1 MAEIN
6 TPIDNNEEFDK
17 FEMLRARFQEWLA
30 YGESALEQ
38 EIEPVSG
45 LVCRHNNA
53 PRRSYFRHS
62 TRN

>member
-38 EIEPVSG
+38 EIEPVSE
-45 LVCRHNNA
+45 LYAC
-53 PRRSYFRHS
+53 S
-62 TRN
+62 TVVLRADRISAT